1 MSIKFPVLLT
11 FFCLLACHSHK
22 AALLKSSNFLN
33 ENIRLLQDIIRM
45 NVRITCT
52 AQPFADRWEGWIAS
66 RQVSCDKMNVT
77 NIFADRKKEDEVEIL
92 CKAATVALEGQS
104 CHRQLEGVSLNLR
117 HLVRRTSTVF
127 EAPCPVAAGNTTSL
141 KDFLLDLN
149 KVHQQLAKDNTI

>member
-45 NVRITCT
+45 NV
-52 AQPFADRWEGWIAS
+52 
-66 RQVSCDKMNVT
+66 SCDEMNVT

>member
-45 NVRITCT
+45 NV
-52 AQPFADRWEGWIAS
+52 
-66 RQVSCDKMNVT
+66 SCDKMNVT
-77 NIFADRKKEDEVEIL
+77 NIFADLEIL